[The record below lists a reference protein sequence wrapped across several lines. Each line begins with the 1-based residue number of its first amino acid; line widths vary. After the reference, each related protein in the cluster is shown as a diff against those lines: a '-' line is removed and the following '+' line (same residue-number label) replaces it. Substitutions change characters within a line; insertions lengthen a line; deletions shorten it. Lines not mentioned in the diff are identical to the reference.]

1 MKLSTCIYQ
10 FFGQYLPR
18 IKGSSRQTIMAYRDT
33 FTVFLP
39 FASQYLAIKIGSI
52 RLEHLTPDLILDF
65 LDHLESERDNTAGTR
80 NHRLA
85 TIKSLA
91 KMIRFMYPE
100 HREITERILGIPK
113 KRTQKHLIG
122 FLYPEEILN
131 VFESVDLTKK
141 EGFRDYTI
149 LHLLEDSGARASE
162 IATLNLDYFD
172 PQQKTMAILG
182 KGNRFRL
189 IELNPKTVQLIKLY
203 IVKYRVKPK
212 PLYQHRLFIN
222 QRKTELTRHGIYSIC
237 KKYLVKAL
245 SPKRLTNINPVH
257 SFRHSCAVKMLSMG
271 HALTDIKNRLGHE
284 NVQSTM
290 VYLHMDLKRRRA
302 VQKKFIE
309 YTQSN
314 LSHDTKIEELIDW
327 ENKKEILEWLDSL

>member
-10 FFGQYLPR
+10 FFNQYLPR
-18 IKGSSRQTIMAYRDT
+18 IKGSSQQTIKAYRDT
-33 FTVFLP
+33 FAVFLP
-39 FASQYLAIKIGSI
+39 FTSEYLSIKIASI
-52 RLEHLTPDLILDF
+52 RLEHLTTDLILTF
-65 LDHLESERDNTAGTR
+65 LDYLESERDNSARTR

-85 TIKSLA
+85 GLKSLA

-100 HREITERILGIPK
+100 NRQIAERILNIPQ
-113 KRTQKHLIG
+113 KRTQKYLIG
-122 FLYPEEILN
+122 FLYPDEILN
-131 VFESVDLTKK
+131 VLDSVDLTKK
-141 EGFRDYTI
+141 DGFRNYTI

-162 IATLNLDYFD
+162 IATLNLDYFN
-172 PQQKTMAILG
+172 PQQKTLAILG

-189 IELNPKTVQLIKLY
+189 IEINPKTVQLIKLY

-222 QRKTELTRHGIYSIC
+222 QRGTQLTRHGIYRIC
-237 KKYLVKAL
+237 KKYLTKAL
-245 SPKRLTNINPVH
+245 SPKRLKNINPAH
-257 SFRHSCAVKMLSMG
+257 SFRHGCAVKMLSMG
-271 HALTDIKNRLGHE
+271 YTPADIKNRMGHE
-284 NVQSTM
+284 NIQSTM
-290 VYLHMDLKRRRA
+290 VYLHMDLNHRRA

-314 LSHDTKIEELIDW
+314 LSNDQKIETLIDW

>member
-10 FFGQYLPR
+10 FFDQYLPR
-18 IKGSSRQTIMAYRDT
+18 IKGSSQQTIKAYRDT

-39 FASQYLAIKIGSI
+39 FTAEYLSIKIASI
-52 RLEHLTPDLILDF
+52 RLEHLTPDLILAF
-65 LDHLESERDNTAGTR
+65 LDHLESKRNNTARTR

-91 KMIRFMYPE
+91 KMIRFMYPK
-100 HREITERILGIPK
+100 HRETAERILGIPQ

-172 PQQKTMAILG
+172 PQQKTQAILG

-189 IELNPKTVQLIKLY
+189 IELNSKTVQLIKLY

-212 PLYQHRLFIN
+212 PMYQHRLFIN
-222 QRKTELTRHGIYSIC
+222 QRKTELTRHGIYRIC
-237 KKYLVKAL
+237 KKHLVKIL
-245 SPKRLTNINPVH
+245 NPKRLTNINPAH

-271 HALTDIKNRLGHE
+271 HSLTDIKIRLGHE

-290 VYLHMDLKRRRA
+290 VYLHMDLKRRQA

-309 YTQSN
+309 YTHSN
-314 LSHDTKIEELIDW
+314 LSHDPKIEELIDW

>member
-1 MKLSTCIYQ
+1 
-10 FFGQYLPR
+10 
-18 IKGSSRQTIMAYRDT
+18 
-33 FTVFLP
+33 
-39 FASQYLAIKIGSI
+39 
-52 RLEHLTPDLILDF
+52 
-65 LDHLESERDNTAGTR
+65 
-80 NHRLA
+80 
-85 TIKSLA
+85 
-91 KMIRFMYPE
+91 MIRFMYPE

-122 FLYPEEILN
+122 FLYPDEILKI
-131 VFESVDLTKK
+131 FDSVDLTKK

-162 IATLNLDYFD
+162 IAALNLDYFD
-172 PQQKTMAILG
+172 PQKKTLAILG
-182 KGNRFRL
+182 KGDRFRL
-189 IELNPKTVQLIKLY
+189 IELNSKTVQLIKLY

-212 PLYQHRLFIN
+212 PLHQHRLFIN

-245 SPKRLTNINPVH
+245 SPERLTNINPAH